1 VRALVLV
8 ALILFALI
16 HTTLLVLDILLVF
29 NSATPGLF
37 CGFNALFI
45 GLDTITGTLHA
56 HQTARCLPGSLEL
69 ADGRLSE
76 QVNLDQVTLEGTL
89 EGDDGLDEERVGVLE
104 VEMHDTHHAN
114 THKLTLEQAAE
125 LLRVV
130 CVHGGSDGLG
140 LLGRSHGSRLNIL
153 DDGKICQSS

>member
-1 VRALVLV
+1 MLIYAVCALVLV
-8 ALILFALI
+8 ALILLALI
-16 HTTLLVLDILLVF
+16 HTILLVF
-29 NSATPGLF
+29 DTTTSCLF
-37 CGFNALFI
+37 CGFNTLLI

-76 QVNLDQVTLEGTL
+76 QVDLDQVALEGTL

-114 THKLTLEQAAE
+114 THKLALEQAAE

-140 LLGRSHGSRLNIL
+140 LLGRSHGSRLNVL
-153 DDGKICQSS
+153 DDGKVCQFS